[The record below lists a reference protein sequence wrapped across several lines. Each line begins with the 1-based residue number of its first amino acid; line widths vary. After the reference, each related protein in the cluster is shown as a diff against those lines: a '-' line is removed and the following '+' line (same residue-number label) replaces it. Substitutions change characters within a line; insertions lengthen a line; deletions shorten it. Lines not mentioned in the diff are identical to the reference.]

1 MLIHLNYN
9 SSVMMVLILVSTG
22 YSKVKSTKVTK
33 DLSQNVE
40 ELDSLLD
47 DLQKDQERQLYKSE

>member
-1 MLIHLNYN
+1 
-9 SSVMMVLILVSTG
+9 MMVFILVSTG